1 MQNIFILEIGHI
13 LNHNEHKIVIKENS
27 SEWYSSYVR
36 KKIKSC
42 IDNKSEFAFMI

>member
-36 KKIKSC
+36 KKLNLVLTTKV
-42 IDNKSEFAFMI
+42 NLHL